1 MNGVPNLIQLT
12 LALFLQSCS
21 KRFSHWRT
29 LGSIPEFV
37 NQMNQKRTLASI
49 SERPEMKSRNL
60 DTDEL
65 TSHDVDLLTPSISK
79 YQPQII
85 RETLKRDAM
94 MQVSYR
100 PKLTI

>member
-1 MNGVPNLIQLT
+1 MFTKQLI
-12 LALFLQSCS
+12 CS

-60 DTDEL
+60 DTDEVYL
-65 TSHDVDLLTPSISK
+65 DLIDEVSPGVVRINTPFL
-79 YQPQII
+79 YVLMPM
-85 RETLKRDAM
+85 R
-94 MQVSYR
+94 VSQ
-100 PKLTI
+100 